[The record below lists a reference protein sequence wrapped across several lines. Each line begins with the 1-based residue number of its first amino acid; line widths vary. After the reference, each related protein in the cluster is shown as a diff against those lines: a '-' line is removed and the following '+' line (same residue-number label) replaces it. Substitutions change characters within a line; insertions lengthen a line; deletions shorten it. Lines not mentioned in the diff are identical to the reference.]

1 MRSDATPA
9 LDPSIA
15 PNWTGQHIFGAG
27 IIQRNGTIGQ
37 VLELDRSYID
47 SSNHSEFKLSV
58 TSTNAAFTLTGAGSG
73 ASTLTAY
80 SFDHGLL
87 FATDNSY
94 DIGAASTNRPR
105 NVYAAQNLSAQNVN
119 VTGQVFIGVNSNYFY
134 SRSNGVL
141 QLSDF
146 TGDGFSDILI
156 GNNNSSGMDL
166 SRDAVNSFA
175 IKSAAISSTFNDP
188 ITAASGTVANRYT
201 LGIAAPIYTATN
213 TAVTY
218 TTAETLY
225 IGGAPTAS
233 TNVTI
238 GTAYALNVASGVTN
252 LGGGIQAAALPTSDP
267 HIAGRLYSSAGVVMI
282 SAG

>member
-1 MRSDATPA
+1 MRSDSTPA
-9 LDPSIA
+9 LDQSIA
-15 PNWTGQHIFGAG
+15 PDWSGQHIFGAG

-47 SSNHSEFKLSV
+47 ASNHSEVKLSV
-58 TSTNAAFTLTGAGSG
+58 TGTTAAFTLTAAGAG
-73 ASTLTAY
+73 TVMTAY
-80 SFDHGLL
+80 SFDKGLL
-87 FATDNSY
+87 FATDNTVN
-94 DIGAASTNRPR
+94 IGANGANRPA
-105 NVYAAQNLSAQNVN
+105 NIWAGNNITAASLIATSQL
-119 VTGQVFIGVNSNYFY
+119 FIGANSNNFF

-141 QLSDF
+141 QLSNF
-146 TGDGFSDILI
+146 TGTGFSDILV
-156 GNNNSSGMDL
+156 GNNNADGMDL

-175 IKSAAISSTFNDP
+175 IKSAAVSSTFNDP
-188 ITAASGTVANRYT
+188 STAASGTVSNRYIF
-201 LGIAAPIYTATN
+201 GIAAPTLTATN
-213 TAVTY
+213 TGVVDTVAS
-218 TTAETLY
+218 TLY

-233 TNVTI
+233 TNTTI